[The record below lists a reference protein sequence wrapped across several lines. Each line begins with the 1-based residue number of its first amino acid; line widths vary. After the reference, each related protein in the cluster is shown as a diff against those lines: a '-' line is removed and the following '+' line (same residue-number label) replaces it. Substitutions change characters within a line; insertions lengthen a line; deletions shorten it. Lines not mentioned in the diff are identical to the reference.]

1 MFLQSR
7 APVAIS
13 ILILWI
19 IVACKTEKLGDSINV
34 ADDLEKRHHSHISL
48 AMIGLFKNCI

>member
-19 IVACKTEKLGDSINV
+19 IVACKTEKFGDSINV
-34 ADDLEKRHHSHISL
+34 ADDLEK
-48 AMIGLFKNCI
+48 